1 MDSRLTVVRDN
12 SRRSG
17 PSGVRPTT
25 LAMLQALKSAAVKK
39 GTNES
44 KCKWFAAVDVDS
56 YLNLDALV
64 EQLRHYDS
72 NQKYFLGAL
81 IPVAKSFIAWTNGY
95 YGTWTNGALGHVL
108 SRGLLTTLNVPKC
121 FDDAQQFLRSG
132 KHMSGHDDMEVG
144 GCIHRQAPDTNLVNL
159 RAYIY
164 TQEHTENRIVRAW
177 VDGKQNRSLQG
188 LESAHRMTPQLN
200 KELTKMLH
208 ELSTKA

>member
-121 FDDAQQFLRSG
+121 FDDAQ
-132 KHMSGHDDMEVG
+132 
-144 GCIHRQAPDTNLVNL
+144 VNL